1 MDTLE
6 SFEFKQRKYMP
17 VFPRAKGKPTSFIEG
32 YPCEDDEPMAATGF
46 HGEQINTLS
55 DQLSRYFEMDA
66 YIHIGIDS
74 FIYYR
79 EGDITKVVAP
89 DIFVVLGVAKYPLR
103 RSFYTWSEG
112 AVPTTVFG
120 FLSDA
125 TANHDRNEK
134 VQTYMTDMGVAEY
147 FIHQPEMKKPPEFRG
162 WRRNPS
168 GGVEE
173 IAPDERGGLFSE
185 ALNLWLRWED
195 RLTTHTRL
203 LRPYLPDG
211 TPITTSSEEQRHRKR
226 SDLRAEEALERE
238 RQELRRRRNAERS
251 ARDEADRRRD
261 AERLARVEAARRRE
275 EAERR
280 REAEIRAG
288 EESERRRDAE
298 AEVKRLR
305 AQLASRRGD
314 SA

>member
-46 HGEQINTLS
+46 HGEQIVTFS
-55 DQLSRYFEMDA
+55 DQLSRHFEVDE

-112 AVPTTVFG
+112 AVPTTVFE
-120 FLSDA
+120 FLTDD
-125 TANHDRNEK
+125 TVNQDRHEK
-134 VQTYMTDMGVAEY
+134 VRLYLIDIGVQEY
-147 FIHQPEMKKPPEFRG
+147 FIHQPEMEMPSEFRG
-162 WRRNPS
+162 WRRNPF
-168 GGVEE
+168 GGAEE
-173 IAPDERGGLFSE
+173 IAPDKHGGLFSE
-185 ALNLWLRWED
+185 ALNLWLRWEN
-195 RLTTHTRL
+195 RYTTHTRL
-203 LRPYLPDG
+203 LRPYLPNG
-211 TPITTSSEEQRHRKR
+211 TPITTSLEEYYLRLDAEARLEEKTKQRRAAET
-226 SDLRAEEALERE
+226 RAEQEACQRK
-238 RQELRRRRNAERS
+238 
-251 ARDEADRRRD
+251 
-261 AERLARVEAARRRE
+261 

-280 REAEIRAG
+280 REAETRA
-288 EESERRRDAE
+288 EKEAERRRDAE
-298 AEVKRLR
+298 AEVERLR